1 MHVYEM
7 LRDNYPDY
15 YKWVDYPADKTIAF
29 NKTKEEWG
37 ILGNFANT
45 PLVVDGVTFYAAESL
60 FQIMKLTDPAVRKDV
75 YARKGLWLKK
85 VANAHQEAFRPDWPK
100 IIVDALKFCLMTKYE
115 QSEAFRAELARTGD
129 RFIVEKAHRRVDS
142 YSAKLSDDGTTWTG
156 GNLMGRLLMEL
167 REKGKLEYRL
177 PEDAMKFG
185 DLRE

>member
-45 PLVVDGVTFYAAESL
+45 PLVLDGVTFYAAESL
-60 FQIMKLTDPAVRKDV
+60 FQIMKLTDPAVRKAV

-85 VANAHQEAFRPDWPK
+85 VANAHPEAFRSDWPK

-167 REKGKLEYRL
+167 RDKGKLEYTL